1 MTQNLAKVFIKLV
14 RNIKTMEFY
23 FDEKLEFTII
33 LVNEEQTVHFPIP

>member
-14 RNIKTMEFY
+14 RNIKTMKFY

-33 LVNEEQTVHFPIP
+33 